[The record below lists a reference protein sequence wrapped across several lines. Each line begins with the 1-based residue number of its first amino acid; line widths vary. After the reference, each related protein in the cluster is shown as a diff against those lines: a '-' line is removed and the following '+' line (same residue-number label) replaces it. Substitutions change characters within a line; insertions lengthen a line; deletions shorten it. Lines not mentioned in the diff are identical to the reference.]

1 MESLKIVSK
10 ERTERLAWLAKIEL
24 TEKEKEQ
31 LTVQLNR
38 ILESFKSLDELDLEG
53 VEPTFHVVEVTNIVR
68 ENVERPH
75 LSQKE
80 AISNASKVKDGF
92 FVAPRIV

>member
-10 ERTERLAWLAKIEL
+10 ERTERLAWLAKIDL
-24 TEKEKEQ
+24 TEQEKEE

-38 ILESFKSLDELDLEG
+38 ILESARDLEKLDLKG
-53 VEPTFHVVEVTNIVR
+53 VEPTFGVIEMTNNLR
-68 ENVERPH
+68 ENEEKPC
-75 LSQKE
+75 LSQKD
-80 AISNASKVKDGF
+80 ALANASKTKDGY